1 VITTPSGTKP
11 LFSVITI
18 CFNDFENLKRTSASV
33 LDQSNTDY
41 EWIVVDGGSSD
52 GTANWLTQQ
61 TYPQL
66 QWVSEKDRGLYHAMN
81 KGMDKASGQYLVFMN
96 SGDCFADSEV
106 LTKVAECIHSANPLP
121 LLIYGDSHDVTL
133 EGGSHFRRA
142 RSHTTLM
149 LGMFAQHQAMFFHAT
164 DIRFDEK
171 YRLSADYGF
180 IGRVIARQKSESDVL
195 YLDFSVCR
203 FLLGGLNESRRFT
216 ALKEDWSIRRTV
228 LGASKVKASFLLVA
242 HYTHTLL
249 KKYSPS
255 LGSVLRRF

>member
-1 VITTPSGTKP
+1 MINMPSGNKP

-33 LDQSNTDY
+33 LAQTNTDF
-41 EWIVVDGGSSD
+41 EWIVVDGGSND

-61 TYPQL
+61 TCKQL

-81 KGMDKASGQYLVFMN
+81 KGMDRACGQYLIFMN
-96 SGDCFADSEV
+96 SGDCFADADV
-106 LTKVAECIHSANPLP
+106 LTKVAKCIHSTTHQP
-121 LLIYGDSHDVTL
+121 LLIYGDSIDVNP

-142 RSHTTLM
+142 RSHTTLT

-180 IGRVIARQKSESDVL
+180 IGKVIGRQNAENDIL
-195 YLDFSVCR
+195 YLNFTVCR

-216 ALKEDWSIRRTV
+216 ALKEDWSIRRTI
-228 LGASKVKASFLLVA
+228 LGASTTKASFLLVA
-242 HYTHTLL
+242 HYTHTFI
-249 KKYSPS
+249 KKYFPS
-255 LGSVLRRF
+255 LGSILRRF